1 MNLKEP
7 QKTRNFQDFE
17 GAAEHILQMISKQV
31 DVHTLVIARTE
42 NQETKLIH
50 VYHSSENTGTEEEF
64 KPFLTALCNLTL
76 QHAKD
81 TLVVPNFSDA
91 QQILASET
99 LLELKEGA
107 FIGVPIFY
115 GNGEAFGT
123 LCGINRHPFE
133 FREEHVYTFVMM
145 SSLLTYVLELEKANK
160 QIHSLSA
167 PLVPVTKGVFIL
179 SVIGEITASRAQSII
194 SHVLAKSQEEA
205 MEYLI
210 IDVSGVSQ
218 INSVVGEHLLKLVN
232 ILKVIG
238 IIPVITGIQPFMALK
253 VPHFA
258 AALKGVLIEANL
270 ESALK
275 KLGFVLIKE
284 CEGKSGPH

>member
-7 QKTRNFQDFE
+7 QKIRNFQDFE
-17 GAAEHILQMISKQV
+17 GAARHILQMISRQV

-42 NQETKLIH
+42 DQKVRLVH
-50 VYHSSENTGTEEEF
+50 VYQSNENAQIEEL
-64 KPFLTALCNLTL
+64 KPFLDVLCNLTL
-76 QHAKD
+76 QHPKD
-81 TLVVPNFSDA
+81 PLVVQDFSNS
-91 QQILASET
+91 QKLQGFKT
-99 LLELKEGA
+99 PPELQEGA

-115 GNGEAFGT
+115 GNGDAFGIV
-123 LCGINRHPFE
+123 CGINRQPFE

-145 SSLLTYVLELEKANK
+145 SSLLTYVLELEKANE

-167 PLVPVTKGVFIL
+167 PLVPVTRGVFIL
-179 SVIGEITASRAQSII
+179 PVIGEITASRAQAII
-194 SHVLAKSQEEA
+194 GHVLTRSQEES

-218 INSVVGEHLLKLVN
+218 INSVVGEYLLKLVN

-238 IIPVITGIQPFMALK
+238 ITPVITGIQPFMALK

-270 ESALK
+270 ETALK
-275 KLGFVLIKE
+275 KLGFVLIRE
-284 CEGKSGPH
+284 